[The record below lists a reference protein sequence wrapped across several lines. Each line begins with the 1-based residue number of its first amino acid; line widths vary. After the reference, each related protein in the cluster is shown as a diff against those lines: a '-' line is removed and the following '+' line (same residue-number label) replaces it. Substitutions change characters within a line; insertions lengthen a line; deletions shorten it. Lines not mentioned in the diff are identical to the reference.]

1 VEAPEGPLTVRP
13 GEPAPAPLRPSGIVT
28 AFNPASRL
36 LPRDANL
43 RADAALRA
51 RLDALGLPAHRT
63 LARATGDDA
72 HAWDEPGWCVP
83 GEVRAAVVRLGAELG
98 QNGVLWIDAAGE
110 VTIVCT
116 REGFCGAR
124 VGEVLVPPGS
134 RGSRGSWG
142 PPGSPASSESPAS
155 SGSPAF
161 PGG

>member
-1 VEAPEGPLTVRP
+1 VQAPDGPLTVRP
-13 GEPAPAPLRPSGIVT
+13 GKPAPVPLRPSGIVT

-43 RADAALRA
+43 RADAALRV

-63 LARATGDDA
+63 LARGTGDHA
-72 HAWDEPGWCVP
+72 PAWDEPGWCVA
-83 GEVRAAVVRLGAELG
+83 GDARAAVVRLGAELG
-98 QNGVLWIDAAGE
+98 QNAVVWIDAAGE

-124 VGEVLVPPGS
+124 VGEVLLPPASLGS
-134 RGSRGSWG
+134 
-142 PPGSPASSESPAS
+142 PGSP
-155 SGSPAF
+155 GSPAF